1 VTALD
6 VADPLGPPD
15 AVAPPPGRLR
25 RGILGSGE
33 GRLAVAGLV
42 LMALVIGVGPLV
54 APYAPDATN
63 VGPALSGPSADHWL
77 GTDDLG
83 RDVLS
88 RVLWG
93 GGALVGAPMAGV
105 LIAMALGGVVGIAA
119 ALRGGALD
127 VVVTRVTDVMLV
139 LPGLLLLIVLVT
151 SLGQSTTTIVV
162 GTVLVFFPVALRLV
176 RGAAQTVVAA
186 PYVEVAR
193 ARGDSTWSVL
203 RREVLPN
210 IVGVVAVEVA
220 LSMVVAVLFV
230 ATLSYLGLGAAPPSS
245 NWGLMVAEG
254 RDLLRITPLVT
265 LAPVACLVLVS
276 VSLNLLADA
285 SHKAVTRDQSD
296 ASGVF

>member
-1 VTALD
+1 VDALRPGRE
-6 VADPLGPPD
+6 ALR
-15 AVAPPPGRLR
+15 APGRLR

-33 GRLAVAGLV
+33 GRIAVAGLL
-42 LMALVIGVGPLV
+42 LMAVIICVGPLV
-54 APYAPDATN
+54 APYPPDASN
-63 VGPALSGPSADHWL
+63 VGRALEGPSADHWL

-93 GGALVGAPMAGV
+93 GGALVGTPMAGV
-105 LIAMALGGVVGIAA
+105 LIAMGLGGVLGITA
-119 ALRGGALD
+119 ALRGG
-127 VVVTRVTDVMLV
+127 VVDLLVTRMTDVLLV

-151 SLGQSTTTIVV
+151 SMGQSTGTLLL
-162 GTVLVFFPVALRLV
+162 GTVVVFFPVALRLI

-193 ARGDSTWSVL
+193 ARGESTWSIL

-254 RDLLRITPLVT
+254 RDLLRIAPLVT

-285 SHKAVTRDQSD
+285 SHKAVTRDQGD